1 MVENE
6 EYSKVYPSELPVT
19 LRVKTDKGEYE
30 YTVRSPRGYYNN
42 PMSKTEIEEKAL
54 RLGLDEKVI
63 RLIDDI
69 DGLYIKDFMK
79 SVVS

>member
-1 MVENE
+1 
-6 EYSKVYPSELPVT
+6 
-19 LRVKTDKGEYE
+19 
-30 YTVRSPRGYYNN
+30 
-42 PMSKTEIEEKAL
+42 MSKTEIEEKAL